1 MGTSGWGVGPNCWA
15 NRRRG
20 PGRSGATTRRVPV
33 VYRKRRRVSFVISVW
48 PRWRTVR
55 NNKKKGGGGMAYTI
69 KLLAA
74 GCCCP
79 PALWKNIRFQPPL
92 PWIRFPL
99 SHSVFFFC
107 VLVMVWLVDCREMV
121 GRLTGCWTMGA
132 DVLFI
137 QATQKEILA
146 NEKRE
151 RGDERF
157 IYKRGNSTV
166 WVRICRCSAGGI

>member
-1 MGTSGWGVGPNCWA
+1 
-15 NRRRG
+15 
-20 PGRSGATTRRVPV
+20 
-33 VYRKRRRVSFVISVW
+33 
-48 PRWRTVR
+48 
-55 NNKKKGGGGMAYTI
+55 
-69 KLLAA
+69 
-74 GCCCP
+74 
-79 PALWKNIRFQPPL
+79 
-92 PWIRFPL
+92 
-99 SHSVFFFC
+99 
-107 VLVMVWLVDCREMV
+107 
-121 GRLTGCWTMGA
+121 MGA